1 MDSDG
6 YFYLVD
12 RKKDMIISGGFNV
25 YPQLIEQMIYEHP
38 DVHEVLVIGV
48 PDDYRGEAAKAF
60 VTLRKGAAELT
71 LEALK
76 EFLKDRVGKHEMPAQ
91 LEIRESL
98 PRTSVGKLSK
108 LELKQEEAE
117 RRQAAKAS

>member
-1 MDSDG
+1 
-6 YFYLVD
+6 
-12 RKKDMIISGGFNV
+12 MIISGGFNV

-60 VTLRKGAAELT
+60 VTLRKGASELT

-76 EFLKDRVGKHEMPAQ
+76 EFLKDRVGKHEMPAH

-117 RRQAAKAS
+117 RHKAAKAS

>member
-1 MDSDG
+1 
-6 YFYLVD
+6 
-12 RKKDMIISGGFNV
+12 
-25 YPQLIEQMIYEHP
+25 MIYEHP

-60 VTLRKGAAELT
+60 VTLRKGAPELT

-76 EFLKDRVGKHEMPAQ
+76 EFLKDRVGKHEMPAH